1 MGDIGA
7 CVSLGSWLRE
17 RYGGPVR
24 KLGVALGV
32 PCPGGGDGRCAFCN
46 PAAFVPEWLGG
57 PVTRQLEE
65 GRRRTASGSGAFR
78 FIPYF
83 QDCTPTNCDPSVLR
97 PLLDEAGAFP
107 GAVGVAICTRPDC
120 LPDPMLDMLAD
131 FARKVPLWVEL
142 GLQSASDA
150 TLRRMGRGHGAGEAA
165 RAVEELR
172 RRGIP
177 SVLHVILGLPG
188 ETSADVRRTALFA
201 AGTGAWGVK
210 IHNLLILRGTALE
223 KDYLAGRVRLPTLG
237 GHAALAASFVR
248 LLRPGTVIH
257 RLAADAPAEHL
268 VAPEWC
274 CDAQAVLRAVRSLL

>member
-1 MGDIGA
+1 MGDIGR
-7 CVSLGSWLRE
+7 CVSLGAWLRE

-24 KLGVALGV
+24 KLGVALGI
-32 PCPGGGDGRCAFCN
+32 PCPGGGRARCAFCD
-46 PAAFVPEWLGG
+46 PAAFVPDWLHG

-65 GRRRTASGSGAFR
+65 GRRRSAAGSGATR

-83 QDCTPTNCDPSVLR
+83 QDCTPTNCDPGFLR
-97 PLLDEAGAFP
+97 PLLEEAGAFP
-107 GAVGVAICTRPDC
+107 GAVGVALCTRPDC
-120 LPDPMLDMLAD
+120 LPDEMLDMLAD
-131 FARKVPLWVEL
+131 FARSVPLWVEL

-150 TLRRMGRGHGAGEAA
+150 TLERMGRGHGAGEAA
-165 RAVEELR
+165 RAAEELR

-188 ETSADVRRTALFA
+188 ETSADIGRTALFT

-223 KDYLAGRVRLPTLG
+223 RDYLAGLVEPQTLE
-237 GHAALAASFVR
+237 GHAALAAAFIR

-257 RLAADAPAEHL
+257 RLAADAPAAHL
-268 VAPEWC
+268 VAPSWVG
-274 CDAQAVLRAVRSLL
+274 DATAVLRAVRALL